1 MFGSHFQSSA
11 HVLTDKFT
19 GVLTCSSIPLLLL
32 ALMQKQ
38 VVAHATT
45 YETLLNSRKSVYR
58 MIDFKQRS
66 VVGYEIRTNLRIDAR
81 GTLAHSTRLWILA
94 VHSIHIGRGSAKVGQ
109 IALEVGHFYHLL
121 HLLYYALL
129 RTASYELALMGA
141 DGTESATAETSTMQ
155 IDREL
160 NHIVSRNA
168 LALIFRVRQTRV
180 WQVER
185 VVEFFRCHRRI
196 RRIDNGIL
204 AVYLLQQTLCVH
216 LVRFLLDMTEI
227 VGFSL
232 LVSQTLLVAVQDD
245 VVRGYSA
252 RYLVLLCE
260 IYRLW
265 NIAYFSNL
273 LTLAELAAKF
283 QNRFLAHS
291 VDYHVGTRIAEDT
304 LLQSVLPVVVMSQS
318 AK

>member
-1 MFGSHFQSSA
+1 MFGSHLQSAA

-19 GVLTCSSIPLLLL
+19 GVLTCSSIPLLFL
-32 ALMQKQ
+32 ALVQKQ

-45 YETLLNSRKSVYR
+45 YETLLNARKSVYR

-81 GTLAHSTRLWILA
+81 GTFAHSTSLRVLA

-121 HLLYYALL
+121 HLFYDALL

-141 DGTESATAETSTMQ
+141 DSTEGATAKASTMHV
-155 IDREL
+155 DREL
-160 NHIVSRNA
+160 DHIVSWNA
-168 LALIFRVRQTRV
+168 LALIFRMRQTRI

-185 VVEFFRCHRRI
+185 AVEFFRCHRWI
-196 RRIDNGIL
+196 WRIDNGIL
-204 AVYLLQQTLCVH
+204 AVYLLQQTLGVH
-216 LVRFLLDMTEI
+216 LVRLLLYMSE
-227 VGFSL
+227 VVSLSL
-232 LVSQTLLVAVQDD
+232 LVAQAFLMTVQNY
-245 VVRGYSA
+245 VVLSNST
-252 RYLVLLCE
+252 RYFILLCQVDS
-260 IYRLW
+260 LW

-273 LTLAELAAKF
+273 LTLVELAAKF
-283 QNRFLAHS
+283 QNRFFAHS

-304 LLQSVLPVVVMSQS
+304 LL
-318 AK
+318 